1 MSNETSSA
9 PATTPTGFD
18 MPVTR
23 DALKR
28 DWGVHFS
35 NVHLL
40 RLEKQGKFP
49 KRFCLGG
56 PRTVAWLSSELAAW
70 VSQCA
75 ATRNGGA
82 AA

>member
-1 MSNETSSA
+1 
-9 PATTPTGFD
+9 

-23 DALKR
+23 EALKR
-28 DWGVHFS
+28 DWGVNFS

-49 KRFCLGG
+49 KRFCYGG

-70 VSQCA
+70 ALACA
-75 ATRNGGA
+75 ATRTGVA
-82 AA
+82 A